1 MRSQTLF
8 TLLLAIFIAL
18 LGIGIVVPVMPVY
31 AESLGASGF
40 ALGMIIAAFSISR
53 GVLMP
58 FVGSLSDTIGR
69 KRFLIAGLLIY
80 AIVGLLIPMA
90 NNVSDLVLIRFFH
103 GVGSAMIVPIAMAY
117 ISVLSPDGYE
127 GRYMSYLNIAMFSG
141 MGCGPIIGGII
152 YDAFGFEAV
161 FYTMAFMSL
170 IACVLIVKN
179 LSEEQKS
186 AKKSASSIFE
196 CMKDMLTTRRT
207 LGILIIRYST
217 MIVMVPSMA
226 FLPLLMSHTYHSNGT
241 VIGTIIACRTFV
253 NAALQIPCGRL
264 TDKYN
269 KLALLVMGV
278 MTMVFALLIIP
289 SAGSII
295 LIGLSYCL
303 LGIGEAIVWPVLGA
317 YATIEGRGK
326 YGHGSMMGVFNLA
339 MSAGVFTGALLAG
352 CSMDILGIF
361 WSFYTPAIFIAL
373 STVAGAWMIYSAP
386 EPVHSAA

>member
-1 MRSQTLF
+1 MQSQTLF

-53 GVLMP
+53 SMIMP

-90 NNVSDLVLIRFFH
+90 KSVTDLVLIRFFH
-103 GVGSAMIVPIAMAY
+103 GVGSAMIVPVAMAY
-117 ISVLSPDGYE
+117 ISILSPDGSE

-152 YDAFGFEAV
+152 YDTVGFQAV

-170 IACVLIVKN
+170 VACALLVKN
-179 LSEEQKS
+179 LSEKEDSLHKS
-186 AKKSASSIFE
+186 SLSIFK
-196 CMKDMLTTRRT
+196 CMQEMLTTKRT

-226 FLPLLMSHTYHSNGT
+226 FLPLLMSHNYKSNGT
-241 VIGTIIACRTFV
+241 VIGVIIACRTFV
-253 NAALQIPCGRL
+253 NAALQIPCGKL

-269 KLALLVMGV
+269 KLALLLFGV
-278 MTMVFALLIIP
+278 LAMVIALLIIP
-289 SAGSII
+289 AAKSILFI
-295 LIGLSYCL
+295 ALSYCL
-303 LGIGEAIVWPVLGA
+303 LGAGEAIVWPVLGA

-326 YGHGSMMGVFNLA
+326 YGHGSMMGVFNLS
-339 MSAGVFTGALLAG
+339 MSMGVLTGAILAG
-352 CSMDILGIF
+352 YSMDIFGIF
-361 WSFYTPAIFIAL
+361 WSFYIPAIFIAI
-373 STVAGAWMIYSAP
+373 STTIGAWMIYSAP
-386 EPVHSAA
+386 KPSHSN